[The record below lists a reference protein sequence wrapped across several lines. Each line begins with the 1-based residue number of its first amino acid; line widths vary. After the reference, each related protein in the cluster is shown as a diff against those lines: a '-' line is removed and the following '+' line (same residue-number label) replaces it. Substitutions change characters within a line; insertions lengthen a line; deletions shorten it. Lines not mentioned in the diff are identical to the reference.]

1 MLGSSATPE
10 VSVPSRPTEA
20 VAGLGAGQQLY
31 ERAKR
36 LIPGGTQLLSKRP
49 EMFLPDQWPAYYSR
63 AKGAAVW
70 DLDGIEYTDMTSSA
84 VGSCPLGYADEDVDA
99 AVVAAVKD
107 GSMATLNCP
116 EEVELAELLCQLHPW
131 AQMCRFARTGG
142 ESMAIAVRIARAY
155 TRRSVVAVCG
165 YHGWLDWY
173 LAANQAHADALG
185 EEGLLLPGLDPSGV
199 PGELAGTTVTFRHND
214 IEGLRAVAR
223 EHAGRLAAIVCEPQ
237 RGEQPKPGF
246 LEAARQLADETGAVL
261 VFDEVSSALRLTVGG
276 VHLLYGVEPDLAV
289 FAKGIGN
296 GFPIGAVIGTADV
309 MEAAQ
314 TTFISSTYWTE
325 RVGPVAALATLHKF
339 ADIDGSQRLID
350 AGRRV
355 QAIWRDAGEAT
366 GLAVEVTHPDM
377 PPFSHLGFDHPQA
390 QAVRTLF
397 CQLMLERGYLDNGNF
412 YATCAHT
419 AEILDRYAEV
429 VRDAF
434 GRVYDAVRAKR
445 VAEELKGPVAHTG
458 FARLTS
464 S

>member
-1 MLGSSATPE
+1 MTSRHADEAT
-10 VSVPSRPTEA
+10 V
-20 VAGLGAGQQLY
+20 LGAGQELY
-31 ERAKR
+31 QRAKR

-49 EMFLPDQWPAYYSR
+49 EMFLPDQWPAYYRR
-63 AKGAAVW
+63 ANGASVW
-70 DLDGIEYTDMTSSA
+70 DLDGIQYTDMTSSA
-84 VGSCPLGYADEDVDA
+84 VGSCPLGFADEDVNV
-99 AVVAAVKD
+99 AVVAAVNG
-107 GSMATLNCP
+107 GSIATLNCP
-116 EEVELAELLCQLHPW
+116 EEVELAELLCELHPW
-131 AQMCRFARTGG
+131 ARMCRFARTGG
-142 ESMAIAVRIARAY
+142 ESMAIAVRIARAR
-155 TRRSVVAVCG
+155 TQRSVVAVCG
-165 YHGWLDWY
+165 YHGWSDWY
-173 LAANQAHADALG
+173 LAANLAQADALG
-185 EEGLLLPGLDPSGV
+185 REGLLLSGLDPRGV
-199 PGELAGTTVTFRHND
+199 PEELAGTTVTFRHND
-214 IEGLRAVAR
+214 VDGLRAVAQ

-237 RGEQPKPGF
+237 RGERPKPGF

-296 GFPIGAVIGTADV
+296 GFPIGAVIGTADI
-309 MEAAQ
+309 MEEAQ
-314 TTFISSTYWTE
+314 RTFISSTYWTE
-325 RVGPVAALATLHKF
+325 RIGPVAALATLRKF

-377 PPFSHLGFDHPQA
+377 PPFSHLGFDHPQP

-419 AEILDRYAEV
+419 TEILDRYAEV
-429 VRDAF
+429 VTDAF
-434 GRVYDAVRAKR
+434 GRVSDAVRGER

>member
-1 MLGSSATPE
+1 MPE
-10 VSVPSRPTEA
+10 VLVLPRPIEA
-20 VAGLGAGQQLY
+20 AAGLGTGQALY

-70 DLDGIEYTDMTSSA
+70 DLDGIEYIDMTSSA
-84 VGSCPLGYADEDVDA
+84 VGTCPLGYADEDVDA

-107 GSMATLNCP
+107 GSMATLNCA
-116 EEVELAELLCQLHPW
+116 EEVELAELLCELHPW

-165 YHGWLDWY
+165 YHGWSDWY
-173 LAANQAHADALG
+173 LAANRAHADALG
-185 EEGLLLPGLDPSGV
+185 GEGLLLPGLDPRGV
-199 PGELAGTTVTFRHND
+199 PEELAGTTVTFRHND
-214 IEGLRAVAR
+214 IDGLHAVAR
-223 EHAGRLAAIVCEPQ
+223 EHAGRLAAIICEPQ
-237 RGEQPKPGF
+237 RGERPKPGF
-246 LEAARQLADETGAVL
+246 LEAARQLADEAGAVL
-261 VFDEVSSALRLTVGG
+261 VFDEVSSALRLSTGG
-276 VHLLYGVEPDLAV
+276 VHMLYGVKPDMAV

-296 GFPIGAVIGTADV
+296 GFPIGAVIGTADI

-325 RVGPVAALATLHKF
+325 RIGPVAALTTLRRF
-339 ADIDGSQRLID
+339 ADIDGPQLLVD

-355 QAIWRDAGEAT
+355 QSIWRDVGEAA
-366 GLAVEVTHPDM
+366 GLAVEVGHPDM
-377 PPFSHLGFDHPQA
+377 PPFSHLAFSHAQP
-390 QAVRTLF
+390 QAVRTLY

-419 AEILDRYAEV
+419 NQILDRYAEA

-434 GRVYDAVRAKR
+434 GHIYDAVRAER